1 MTILNQQC
9 DTIDLEVVSLEGEL
23 IVARIQVDESQKLL
37 DQKDF
42 EASVKNQL
50 SQIIAKMLIRNKLV
64 YFSKSEDYYSMTTN
78 YMARVGIVPIDKVQI
93 LAKTVNNNPMVRR
106 VSK

>member
-9 DTIDLEVVSLEGEL
+9 DTIDLEIVSLKGEL

-42 EASVKNQL
+42 EASVKKQL
-50 SQIIAKMLIRNKLV
+50 AQIIAKMLIENKFV
-64 YFSKSEDYYSMTTN
+64 YFSKLEDHYSMTTN

-93 LAKTVNNNPMVRR
+93 LARTVNNNPIV
-106 VSK
+106 